1 MNTRSKVLV
10 VDDEP
15 INRELLKKILSQD
28 YDILEAGNGQEAL
41 QIMQED
47 TAIAA
52 VILDLIMPGMGG
64 MEFLEIYAKDEQLRR
79 TPVIV
84 STGEGSSDRE
94 VTCLKLGAWDFIA
107 KPYHAGVIQF
117 RVKNVIERSELEV
130 LKELQYIQQFDSL
143 TGLYKREKF
152 VRCTEELL
160 RKHPEEKYLLI
171 YFDICK
177 FQTYNAI
184 FGIKEGDHL
193 LQYIG
198 TIFRERAK
206 EKPDMVYG
214 REDADVFLICQPYEE
229 QGELQQF
236 FRQVQKKIR
245 DFKPNYNAIL
255 NFGVYPI
262 LERGVEVHT
271 MIDRAKLASRVS
283 KGNCIKN
290 YAYYTNNLEEDILK
304 EQEIVNSMNQ
314 AMEREE
320 FVLYLQPKYGLLHH
334 EIEGAEVLV
343 RWKKEDGTLIP
354 PSEFITIF
362 EKNAFIME
370 LDYYIWEHSCRL
382 LRGWLDEGRKPL
394 PISVNISRISLYNP
408 RLVEEICELVEKYQI
423 PPELFQLE
431 LTESAYTSDPVNIKD
446 AMRQLQKRGFTIL
459 MDDFGSGYSSLN
471 VLKDLAVDILKID
484 MKFMEKGEYPGRCEN
499 ILASVVRMAKW
510 LHMPVIAE
518 GVETAEQ
525 VSFLQSIGCEFVQGY
540 YFAKPMPPKEYEML
554 AFSAFNFRET
564 KEQGT
569 IVSTEN
575 LWNSAAQME
584 LLFSNMLQA
593 VGVYEWENGN
603 IELVRANQAY
613 YDLFETS
620 DQIKEQRKIAD
631 SIVSADK
638 KRLQRAFELAVKERG
653 TTECEVKRHTSDGKR
668 QWIHIK
674 LKYISLMGDKYIIFG
689 ILTDITMQKEI
700 NYVLQKN
707 RMAQFSQKNGLQ
719 TLLIVE
725 DDEASRIAL
734 RTVFAQT
741 YHIVEAR
748 NGAEALEVI
757 KKCRCEIALILL
769 DLHMPVMDGIT
780 FLQRR
785 SKDSRMQEIPVIVIS
800 EDDNKEQQMNCLN
813 LGANDY
819 ILKPFIPEQV
829 AHRVAI
835 VLESEKRFDEVLRR
849 YEKERG
855 PGKRDK
861 LTGLY
866 TKESAKECIEEILQK
881 HMDENHVLVLFHMD
895 NLEELQESCGKAAVH
910 QALRGVAVCLN
921 RSFRQTDILCR
932 YTRDTFV
939 VFIRKIPGADY
950 VQKRSY
956 HIVHELRSL
965 LPECEELQCHVGFG
979 ESEGLRD
986 SFSGMMKKAEQ
997 SIAEMREQEKLL
1009 WS

>member
-15 INRELLKKILSQD
+15 INRKLLKKILSRD
-28 YDILEAGNGQEAL
+28 YDVIEAGDGQEAL
-41 QIMQED
+41 HIMQHQ
-47 TAIAA
+47 TPIAA

-64 MEFLEIYAKDEQLRR
+64 MEFLELYAKDEQLRR

-94 VTCLKLGAWDFIA
+94 VNCLKLGAWDFIA
-107 KPYHAGVIQF
+107 KPYHAGVIRF

-130 LKELQYIQQFDSL
+130 LKELQYVQQFDSL
-143 TGLYKREKF
+143 TGLYKRDKF
-152 VRCTEELL
+152 VQCTEKLL
-160 RKHPEEKYLLI
+160 KEHPEEKYLLI

-184 FGIKEGDHL
+184 FGIEEGDHL

-206 EKPDMVYG
+206 EKKDMVFG

-229 QGELQQF
+229 QSKLQQF

-245 DFKPNYNAIL
+245 EFKPNYNAIL

-262 LERGVEVHT
+262 LEREVEVLT

-283 KGNCIKN
+283 KGNYIKN

-304 EQEIVNSMNQ
+304 EQEIVNSMDQ
-314 AMEREE
+314 AMERQE
-320 FVLYLQPKYGLLHH
+320 FVLYLQPKYGLKRHA
-334 EIEGAEVLV
+334 IEGAEVLV

-354 PSEFITIF
+354 PSDFISIF

-370 LDYYIWEHSCRL
+370 LDYYIWEHSCQL
-382 LRGWLDEGRKPL
+382 LRGWLNEGRKPL

-408 RLVEEICELVEKYQI
+408 RLVEEICDLVERYQI
-423 PPELFQLE
+423 PPALFQLE

-446 AMRQLQKRGFTIL
+446 AMRQLQDRGFTIL

-471 VLKDLAVDILKID
+471 VLKDIAVDILKID

-510 LHMPVIAE
+510 LRMPVIAE
-518 GVETAEQ
+518 GVETSEQ
-525 VSFLQSIGCEFVQGY
+525 VAFLQSIGCEFVQGY
-540 YFAKPMPPKEYEML
+540 YFAKPMPPEEYEML
-554 AFSAFNFRET
+554 AFSAFNFREA
-564 KEQGT
+564 KEQGS

-593 VGVYEWENGN
+593 VGVYEYENGE
-603 IELVRANQAY
+603 IDVVRANQAY
-613 YDLFETS
+613 YDLLETS
-620 DQIKEQRKIAD
+620 DQVRGQEKIAD
-631 SIVSADK
+631 AVVSADK
-638 KRLQRAFELAVKERG
+638 KRLQRAFEIVVKEHDA
-653 TTECEVKRHTSDGKR
+653 TECEVKRHTLEGKR
-668 QWIHIK
+668 QWIHVK
-674 LKYISLMGDKYIIFG
+674 LKYINRIGEKHILFA

-700 NYVLQKN
+700 DYVLQKK
-707 RMAQFSQKNGLQ
+707 RMAQFSKKNGRQ
-719 TLLIVE
+719 TVLLVE
-725 DDEASRIAL
+725 DNEGDQIAL

-741 YHIVEAR
+741 YHILEAKSS
-748 NGAEALEVI
+748 AEALEVI
-757 KKCRCEIALILL
+757 KKSRCEIALILL
-769 DLHMPVMDGIT
+769 DLHMPKDAAL

-785 SKDSRMQEIPVIVIS
+785 SKDSRMQEIPVVVMT
-800 EDDNKEQQMNCLN
+800 EETGKETQMDYLN
-813 LGANDY
+813 LGAMDC
-819 ILKPFIPEQV
+819 ILKPFVPEQV
-829 AHRVAI
+829 AHRVAV
-835 VLESEKRFDEVLRR
+835 VLESEKRFEEVLRR

-855 PGKRDK
+855 PGKRDR

-866 TKESAKECIEEILQK
+866 TKESAKERIEEILK
-881 HMDENHVLVLFHMD
+881 KYMDENHVLVLFRVD
-895 NLEELQESCGKAAVH
+895 NLEELKESCGKSVVH
-910 QALRGVAVCLN
+910 QALRSVAICLN

-932 YTRDTFV
+932 YKKDTFI

-956 HIVHELRSL
+956 HIVHEVRSL
-965 LPECEELQCHVGFG
+965 LPECEELECHVGFG
-979 ESEGLRD
+979 ESEGLLA

-997 SIAEMREQEKLL
+997 SIAERREQEKLL